1 MKTSTLLFQLSFVLT
16 TLTTH
21 AVSDFTVQAEKL
33 EDWIGCTNT
42 QKQEVRDAWD
52 SAIDIAISNALT
64 AVLNNA
70 HTFKRSY

>member
-42 QKQEVRDAWD
+42 QKQEVRVPGT
-52 SAIDIAISNALT
+52 LP
-64 AVLNNA
+64 
-70 HTFKRSY
+70 